1 MEGGL
6 GQFDAIYNILIMVV
20 IITLI
25 ARQFNFPS
33 TIAFIFAGLL
43 AASVPRIPLPELS
56 PEIFLTLLLPPILFT
71 ETLTM
76 DVDGLIDDSDTILS
90 YAVAGT
96 ALMVSAVG
104 IYAHFVFNIS
114 WIEAFVLGIIIAPTD
129 PVSVIATFKRLGV
142 IKRFQLIVAG
152 ESLFNDGFAI
162 VIYSILLVI
171 IEAGTITVGEV
182 VYLTVLK
189 IFGGA
194 VLGYIAGYVVHLIF
208 CWTDDLYAETLL
220 TFIVA
225 FGVFRLAEEFHSSGV
240 IAVVLAGLIF
250 NYRCR
255 NHGGVS
261 EKSEEILEVLWEF
274 VGFIASSF
282 AFIFIGVSLD
292 LELLVRYALPIL
304 VLSLVSVIFR
314 YGMTEIVA
322 YFLEEYRDKRIPRNW
337 RIGMTWSGL
346 RGAVSVVL
354 VLGIT
359 GVDLPSEQLL
369 LALTYGI
376 VLGSN
381 LIQGLSM
388 PFAINRLRLY
398 SSSRAPLAREPEKE
412 QGETLP
418 SAVG

>member
-6 GQFDAIYNILIMVV
+6 GQFDAIYNILILVV

-25 ARQFNFPS
+25 ARQVNFPS

-56 PEIFLTLLLPPILFT
+56 PEIFLTILLPPILYT

-76 DVDGLIDDSDTILS
+76 DVDGLIDDSDTILT

-96 ALMVSAVG
+96 ALMVTAIGV
-104 IYAHFVFNIS
+104 YTHYVFNIS
-114 WIEAFVLGIIIAPTD
+114 WIESFVLGIIIAPTD
-129 PVSVIATFKRLGV
+129 PVSVVATFKRLGV
-142 IKRFQLIVAG
+142 IRRFQLIIAG
-152 ESLFNDGFAI
+152 ESLFNDGVAI
-162 VIYSILLVI
+162 VVYSILLII
-171 IEAGTITVGEV
+171 IEAGTITFGEV
-182 VYLTVLK
+182 LYLTVLK
-189 IFGGA
+189 VFGGA
-194 VLGYIAGYVVHLIF
+194 ILGYLAGYIVHFIF

-225 FGVFRLAEEFHSSGV
+225 FGVFRLAEEFHASGV

-261 EKSEEILEVLWEF
+261 EKSEEILEVMWEF
-274 VGFIASSF
+274 VSFIASSF
-282 AFIFIGVSLD
+282 AFIFIGVSLE
-292 LELLVRYALPIL
+292 LELLIVFALPIFA
-304 VLSLVSVIFR
+304 LSIVSVLFR
-314 YGMTEIVA
+314 YGMVEIIA
-322 YFLEEYRDKRIPRNW
+322 RFLERYRDKRIPSNW
-337 RIGMTWSGL
+337 RAGMAWSGL

-359 GVDLPSEQLL
+359 GVNLPGEKLL

-376 VLGSN
+376 VLGTN
-381 LIQGLSM
+381 VIQGLTM
-388 PFAINRLRLY
+388 PWVINRLRLY
-398 SSSRAPLAREPEKE
+398 SSSRVPREPEPE
-412 QGETLP
+412 EPSVLP
-418 SAVG
+418 TTAD